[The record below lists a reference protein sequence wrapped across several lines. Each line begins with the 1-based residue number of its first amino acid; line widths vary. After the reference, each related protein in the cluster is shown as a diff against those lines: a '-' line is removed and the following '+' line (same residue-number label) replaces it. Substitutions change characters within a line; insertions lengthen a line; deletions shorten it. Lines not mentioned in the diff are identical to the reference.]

1 MTMKTM
7 KRSILSVLYIVSAT
21 LMVMTGCKAPAL
33 TADEKLT
40 LPDTYLQAGDSGMA
54 RMSWRDFF
62 PDELLRAYIDT
73 ALANNHSFLQTV
85 EHVSMARSQV
95 RLGTGALLPD
105 VSLGLGVGVQRF
117 GDYTMDGV
125 GNSTTNTPDLDRE
138 KHIPSPYRDFNVGIS
153 FQWEADIWGK
163 LTHKKRAAVSR
174 WLKSVEA
181 QKLARA
187 MLISETAGLYY
198 DLVGLDQQY
207 RTLGDAIKDVQNAYQ
222 LTSELMKEGEVSRL
236 SVDQFLSTR
245 MRLEAERLAVG
256 QQIGETE
263 RAFALLLG
271 KLPFE
276 VKRTDYATLRKSVFP
291 VQRGIP
297 ATLLAQRP
305 DVRAAE
311 LELLA
316 SKSDVQAAR
325 KSFFPS
331 LTLGGSV
338 GFNAFDL
345 SHWFSSPASAVYNL
359 AAGLTAPIF
368 RRNEIRTLWENAKS
382 NQRIAL
388 LNYHHQALQAY
399 QEVVNLLEATRLT
412 EERRELKR
420 KECLVH
426 RRSVDDANEL
436 FRTGF
441 AGYLEVLT
449 ANERHVDCELEQI
462 ELNIYYCKLN
472 ALLYRSLG
480 GGEF

>member
-1 MTMKTM
+1 
-7 KRSILSVLYIVSAT
+7 
-21 LMVMTGCKAPAL
+21 
-33 TADEKLT
+33 
-40 LPDTYLQAGDSGMA
+40 
-54 RMSWRDFF
+54 
-62 PDELLRAYIDT
+62 
-73 ALANNHSFLQTV
+73 
-85 EHVSMARSQV
+85 
-95 RLGTGALLPD
+95 
-105 VSLGLGVGVQRF
+105 
-117 GDYTMDGV
+117 MDGV

>member
-1 MTMKTM
+1 MKLKLKSTTYA
-7 KRSILSVLYIVSAT
+7 ILSLTMLT
-21 LMVMTGCKAPAL
+21 LPTLTGCKSPAL
-33 TADEKLT
+33 TADERIA
-40 LPDTYLQAGDSGMA
+40 LPDTYLQEGDSCIA
-54 RMSWRDFF
+54 QLSWRDFF
-62 PDELLRAYIDT
+62 PDEMLKAYIDT
-73 ALANNHSFLQTV
+73 ALANNPSLLQTL
-85 EHVSMARSQV
+85 EHVSIARSQV

-105 VSLGLGVGVQRF
+105 ISLGIEAGIQRF

-125 GNSTTNTPDLDRE
+125 GNSTTNTPDLDPE
-138 KHIPSPYRDFNVGIS
+138 KHIPSPYRNLNIGIQI
-153 FQWEADIWGK
+153 QWEADIWGK

-181 QKLARA
+181 QKLARSL
-187 MLISETAGLYY
+187 LISETAGLYY
-198 DLVGLDQQY
+198 DLIGLDKQY
-207 RTLGDAIKDVQNAYQ
+207 DILGDAIKDVQAAYQ

-245 MRLEAERLAVG
+245 MRLEAERLAVK

-276 VKRTDYATLRKSVFP
+276 VKRTSYKALRRFTFP
-291 VQRGIP
+291 LQQGIP
-297 ATLLAQRP
+297 ASLLAQRP

-325 KSFFPS
+325 KCFFPS
-331 LTLGGSV
+331 LTLGGSA

-345 SHWFSSPASAVYNL
+345 SHWFSSPASAVYSL

-388 LNYHHQALQAY
+388 LNYHQQALQAY
-399 QEVVNLLEATRLT
+399 QEVVNLLEATQLT
-412 EERRELKR
+412 EQRRELKR
-420 KECLVH
+420 QECMVH

-441 AGYLEVLT
+441 AGYLDVLT
-449 ANERHVDCELEQI
+449 ANERHVDCEIEQV
-462 ELNIYYCKLN
+462 ELNIHFCKLN

>member
-1 MTMKTM
+1 M
-7 KRSILSVLYIVSAT
+7 
-21 LMVMTGCKAPAL
+21 
-33 TADEKLT
+33 
-40 LPDTYLQAGDSGMA
+40 
-54 RMSWRDFF
+54 
-62 PDELLRAYIDT
+62 
-73 ALANNHSFLQTV
+73 
-85 EHVSMARSQV
+85 
-95 RLGTGALLPD
+95 
-105 VSLGLGVGVQRF
+105 
-117 GDYTMDGV
+117 
-125 GNSTTNTPDLDRE
+125 
-138 KHIPSPYRDFNVGIS
+138 
-153 FQWEADIWGK
+153 
-163 LTHKKRAAVSR
+163 
-174 WLKSVEA
+174 
-181 QKLARA
+181 
-187 MLISETAGLYY
+187 
-198 DLVGLDQQY
+198 
-207 RTLGDAIKDVQNAYQ
+207 
-222 LTSELMKEGEVSRL
+222 
-236 SVDQFLSTR
+236 
-245 MRLEAERLAVG
+245 
-256 QQIGETE
+256 
-263 RAFALLLG
+263 LLG

-276 VKRTDYATLRKSVFP
+276 VKRTDYATLRQAVFP

-297 ATLLAQRP
+297 ASLLALRP

-316 SKSDVQAAR
+316 AKSDVQAAR

-331 LTLGGSV
+331 LTLGGSA

-388 LNYHHQALQAY
+388 LNYHHQALLAY

-472 ALLYRSLG
+472 AWLYRSLG

>member
-1 MTMKTM
+1 MKKMM
-7 KRSILSVLYIVSAT
+7 KHSVTCLCAAFVS
-21 LMVMTGCKAPAL
+21 LMFLPGCKAPAL
-33 TADEKLT
+33 TADEQVV
-40 LPDTYLQAGDSGMA
+40 LPDTYLLEADSGMV
-54 RMSWRDFF
+54 RLSWRDFF
-62 PDELLRAYIDT
+62 PDEQLKAYIDT
-73 ALANNHSFLQTV
+73 ALARNHSFLQAV
-85 EHVSMARSQV
+85 ENVTMARAQV
-95 RLGTGALLPD
+95 RAGTGALLPE
-105 VSLGLGVGVQRF
+105 VSLGIGAGVQRF

-125 GNSTTNTPDLDRE
+125 GNSTTNTPDLDPE
-138 KHIPSPYRDFNVGIS
+138 KHIPSPYRDFNIGIG

-181 QKLARA
+181 QRLARA
-187 MLISETAGLYY
+187 LLISETAGLYY

-207 RTLGDAIKDVQNAYQ
+207 RTLGDAIEDVQNAYQ

-245 MRLEAERLAVG
+245 MRLEAERLAIG

-276 VKRTDYATLRKSVFP
+276 VKRADYATLRQAIFP

-297 ATLLAQRP
+297 ASLLALRP

-316 SKSDVQAAR
+316 AKSDVQAAR

-331 LTLGGSV
+331 LTLGGSA

-345 SHWFSSPASAVYNL
+345 GHWFSSPASAVYNL

-382 NQRIAL
+382 QQRIAL
-388 LNYHHQALQAY
+388 LNYHHQALLAY

-472 ALLYRSLG
+472 AWLYRSLG